1 MVRETLRRD
10 FDHVWLLSDSN
21 EVDRIRAAGFD
32 ASAPYGA
39 LHPAEWPALAQTCGA
54 ADLLFSFSIGTGFD
68 SIVQRNVEPDSC
80 YRPPAF
86 LPPADIDWN
95 SADERERAARLA
107 LWQIEASMR
116 TSLNLQMDPSLP
128 AARAGF
134 FAAYIATFN
143 EWHEGTAFEPM
154 KDHAALLPEE
164 LPHDYHNPANGRYRL
179 DYLKPRLAQLLA
191 G

>member
-1 MVRETLRRD
+1 M
-10 FDHVWLLSDSN
+10 
-21 EVDRIRAAGFD
+21 
-32 ASAPYGA
+32 
-39 LHPAEWPALAQTCGA
+39 
-54 ADLLFSFSIGTGFD
+54 
-68 SIVQRNVEPDSC
+68 RNVEPDSC
-80 YRPPAF
+80 YRPPTF

-95 SADERERAARLA
+95 RADERERAARLA

-116 TSLNLQMDPSLP
+116 TSLNLQMDPLLP

-154 KDHAALLPEE
+154 KDHRRAAAGGTASRLSQSRRR
-164 LPHDYHNPANGRYRL
+164 AVRL